1 MKKIAPLA
9 LLSLF
14 LLFSCGDDDPN
25 NQPIDDDGTP
35 GISYSVVNAFPNL
48 GFSQP
53 LDLQSPDD
61 DTNRIFVVEQGGTI
75 KVFSNDEN
83 ASEATTFLDI
93 RNRVNTEEDE
103 LGLLGLAFH
112 PDFATNGYFYVN
124 YTPDSDLSVTSRFQV
139 SLPSSNIVDANSEV
153 VLLQIPQP
161 FTNHN
166 GGQLAFGPDGYLYI
180 ASGDGGSGGDP
191 DGHAQNL
198 ANLLG
203 AILRI
208 DVDNQQAIL
217 NYAIPPSNPFFNQVN
232 TRGEIYAYGLRNP
245 WRMSFDSVTG
255 LLWSGDV
262 GQEEREEINVI
273 EAGGNYGWNFFEGTS
288 CFFGDCD
295 DTGLISPIFE
305 YNHDNN
311 DRSITGGYVY
321 RGTQVP
327 SLVGKYVYADFI
339 TGRIWALEANQ
350 NNPENELLVES
361 GLNISSFG
369 VDNDNE
375 LYICAFDGS
384 IYRLAEN

>member
-1 MKKIAPLA
+1 MKKIAPLS
-9 LLSLF
+9 LMGLF
-14 LLFSCGDDDPN
+14 LLVSCVDDDSS
-25 NQPIDDDGTP
+25 NQSTDDGTP

-53 LDLQSPDD
+53 LDLQSPSDG
-61 DTNRIFVVEQGGTI
+61 TNRIFVVEQGGTI
-75 KVFSNDEN
+75 EVFSNDAN
-83 ASEATTFLDI
+83 TSESTTFLDI
-93 RNRVNTEEDE
+93 RDRVNTQADE

-139 SLPSSNIVDANSEV
+139 SPPNSNTVDANSEV
-153 VLLQIPQP
+153 ILLQIPQP

-203 AILRI
+203 TILRI

-217 NYAIPPSNPFFNQVN
+217 NYAIPLNNPFIGQVN
-232 TRGEIYAYGLRNP
+232 TREEIYAYGLRNP

-262 GQEEREEINVI
+262 GQEEREEINII

-288 CFFGDCD
+288 CFSGDCD

-311 DRSITGGYVY
+311 NRSITGGYVY
-321 RGTQVP
+321 RGSQIP

-339 TGRIWALEANQ
+339 TGRIWALEATQ

-361 GLNISSFG
+361 GLNIASFG

-384 IYRLAEN
+384 IYNLVEN